1 MSERQPNDTRGS
13 ERQDFDDES
22 NLDTA
27 HDSRALGERALAI
40 ALRELGPEKVTEIA
54 AQQYRSPR
62 GAEIVL
68 RVKAIVKRFKERSF
82 HISGDKMKNRETSVM
97 TLEPPAIE
105 DLSLDSQ
112 LLDAHQLLPGE
123 YGSYYPIQ
131 VPTGLDTQGDSVTIK
146 IPISDDTSARL
157 DVVKRSF
164 KNSGRRRN
172 LSAPELGTVYTGYRN
187 LASEAVDYES
197 RVKDAIET
205 LKAKK
210 ESVQK
215 EIYENTMQQ
224 LQYMLEAAAELHL
237 YTLNEL
243 YTCAELVRRL
253 PSELGE
259 LYSFGPR

>member
-1 MSERQPNDTRGS
+1 M
-13 ERQDFDDES
+13 
-22 NLDTA
+22 
-27 HDSRALGERALAI
+27 
-40 ALRELGPEKVTEIA
+40 
-54 AQQYRSPR
+54 
-62 GAEIVL
+62 
-68 RVKAIVKRFKERSF
+68 
-82 HISGDKMKNRETSVM
+82 
-97 TLEPPAIE
+97 
-105 DLSLDSQ
+105 
-112 LLDAHQLLPGE
+112 
-123 YGSYYPIQ
+123 
-131 VPTGLDTQGDSVTIK
+131 
-146 IPISDDTSARL
+146 
-157 DVVKRSF
+157 KRSF
-164 KNSGRRRN
+164 KKSGKQRR

-187 LASEAVDYES
+187 LASEAVDYER

-224 LQYMLEAAAELHL
+224 LQYMLEAAAALHL